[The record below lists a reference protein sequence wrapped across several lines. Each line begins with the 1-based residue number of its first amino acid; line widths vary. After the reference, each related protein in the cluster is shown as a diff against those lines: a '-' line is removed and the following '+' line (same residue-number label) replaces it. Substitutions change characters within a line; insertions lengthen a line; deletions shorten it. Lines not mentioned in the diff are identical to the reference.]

1 MQLPSISIG
10 IIVEVVVALGG
21 LASFLAG
28 VKYLGRWIK
37 ERDEDFKALEAQVT
51 AHHTNT
57 QIHTDPVRDER
68 RWQELISNV
77 SRLSD
82 SMSKLS
88 ESFIAH
94 RAAFEAFLITR
105 NSSSP
110 APVIIDRKE
119 HQ

>member
-1 MQLPSISIG
+1 MQLPQIAP
-10 IIVEVVVALGG
+10 IIEIVVAVSS
-21 LASFLAG
+21 LAAFLAG
-28 VKYLGRWIK
+28 LRYLGRWIK
-37 ERDEDFKALEAQVT
+37 ERDEDFKALEAAVT
-51 AHHTNT
+51 THCANT

>member
-1 MQLPSISIG
+1 MQLPQIAPVIEIIAAISS
-10 IIVEVVVALGG
+10 
-21 LASFLAG
+21 LAAFLAG
-28 VKYLGRWIK
+28 LRYLGRWIK
-37 ERDEDFKALEAQVT
+37 ERDEDFKALEATVT

-105 NSSSP
+105 NSSSAP
-110 APVIIDRKE
+110 VPVIIDRKE